1 MATLNNNQS
10 RSRIIL
16 GIFIIVFAIIMAQL
30 LNLQLFSPKYRLQAE
45 NNAIFRKVIYPDRG
59 IIYDRKGHAILDNV
73 INFDFTVTPAEA
85 RKGVDTATLCEILGI
100 DSAEYH
106 KRMLTAIIK
115 NSSYKP
121 STFEP
126 LLTKELFAKLNEN
139 LYKFPGF
146 ALQERPVRTYPFHVG
161 ANFLGRL
168 GEVSANFLEEHPDE
182 GYQPG
187 DYTGITG
194 MEKSYEKVLM
204 GQRGVKRFLRD
215 NRSRIQGPYAGGNY
229 DTTAVAG
236 RSLYTSIDIGVQ
248 TLGEKLFQN
257 KIGAAVAINPKTGG
271 IIAMVS
277 APTFDPNDLAPS
289 EYRKHIG
296 YLALDT
302 SRPMYNRAIAGM
314 YPPGSTYKPLGA
326 LIALDEGVINPSYGY
341 DCRGAYY
348 ACGKRVRC
356 DESWAGHAANLKLA
370 IAHSCNAYFCN
381 IFRMTVDNPKF
392 GSPRKG
398 YAHWRDY
405 MHKFGFGTHLGVD
418 IPGERGGNIPDT
430 IEYNHDYGNRWV
442 SCNMV
447 TMGIGQDRMTV
458 TPLQSANGACII
470 ANKGWYYTPH
480 FVDSIENPQIG
491 DTSFLARYRVKHS
504 NLKISDADFKAVQAG
519 MEDVTEV
526 GTASNVKVPG
536 YSYAAK
542 TGTAQVPNLKNLA
555 VFIAYAPA
563 ENPTIAIAV
572 YVENAGYGSA
582 WAAPIA
588 AHMMEK
594 YLNDTLTEDTKA
606 DVERLSKANLIPRQI
621 FDWRRRQDSAREQ
634 RIREEERKSDSI
646 ALASEKAHIEDSI
659 RLATG
664 GNKPAPG
671 STDTTN
677 RDSVAQAIVAD
688 WRTRLWPLS
697 FTSRKKAGK

>member
-1 MATLNNNQS
+1 MATQNNNQS

-16 GIFIIVFAIIMAQL
+16 GIFIVVFAIILAQL
-30 LNLQLFSPKYRLQAE
+30 LNLQLFSPSYRLQAE

-59 IIYDRKGHAILDNV
+59 LIYDRKGQAMIDNV
-73 INFDFTVTPAEA
+73 KNYDLTVTPTEA
-85 RKGVDTATLCEILGI
+85 RRGVDTATLCDILGI
-100 DSAEYH
+100 DTAEYH

-115 NSSYKP
+115 NSSFKP

-126 LLTKELFAKLNEN
+126 LLTKELIARLNEN

-146 ALQERPVRTYPFHVG
+146 ALQERPVRTYPYHVG

-168 GEVSANFLEEHPDE
+168 GEVSSTYLRDHPEE

-187 DYTGITG
+187 DYIGIG
-194 MEKSYEKVLM
+194 GLEKSYEKVLM

-215 NRSRIQGPYAGGNY
+215 NRSKIQGPYAGGSF

-236 RSLYTSIDIGVQ
+236 RSIYTSIDVKVQ
-248 TLGEKLFQN
+248 ALGEKLFQN
-257 KIGAAVAINPKTGG
+257 KLGAAVAINPRTGG

-277 APTFDPNDLAPS
+277 APTYDPNDLTPS
-289 EYRKHIG
+289 EYRSHIG
-296 YLALDT
+296 FLVTDT

-341 DCRGAYY
+341 DCRGAYW
-348 ACGKRVRC
+348 ACGTRVRC
-356 DESWAGHAANLKLA
+356 DESWAGHAASLQLA
-370 IAHSCNAYFCN
+370 IAHSCNSYFCN
-381 IFRMTVDNPKF
+381 VFRMTIDNPKY

-398 YAHWRDY
+398 YAQWRSY
-405 MHKFGFGTHLGVD
+405 MHGFGFGTHLGVD
-418 IPGERGGNIPDT
+418 IPGERAGNIPDT
-430 IEYNHDYGNRWV
+430 TEYNHDYGNRWV

-458 TPLQSANGACII
+458 TPLQSANEACII

-480 FVDSIENPQIG
+480 FVDSIEHPQPG
-491 DTSFLARYRVKHS
+491 DTSFLAKYKIKHS
-504 NLKISDADFKAVQAG
+504 NLNISDADYRAVQAG

-526 GTASNVKVPG
+526 GTASNVKIPG
-536 YSYAAK
+536 FRYAAK
-542 TGTAQVPNLKNLA
+542 TGTAQVPKVNNLA
-555 VFIAYAPA
+555 VFIAYAPIDH
-563 ENPTIAIAV
+563 PKIAIAV

-588 AHMMEK
+588 AHMMEQ

-606 DVERLSKANLIPRQI
+606 DVERLAKANLIPHQVYE
-621 FDWRRRQDSAREQ
+621 WRRGQDSLKAFQAREKEKRRDSLEKAKESQHMADSIRAMVADATQHKDSARQDSVRE
-634 RIREEERKSDSI
+634 
-646 ALASEKAHIEDSI
+646 AML
-659 RLATG
+659 
-664 GNKPAPG
+664 
-671 STDTTN
+671 
-677 RDSVAQAIVAD
+677 VD
-688 WRTRLWPLS
+688 WRSKLWPLRLS
-697 FTSRKKAGK
+697 LRKKSR